1 MTSNEKA
8 NKALELLTGKDSV
21 QLVKH
26 FDEVKV
32 KVPLLYPARAE
43 IKYDG
48 VFCAVYVLEGRQT
61 FVSRTGNS
69 LKVPEAAWAGQL
81 ADGIWI
87 TELICPGLSL
97 EELSGIVSPNRKK
110 KLTAKQEAAM
120 LNAEFIYHDYLT
132 FSQFIRAHD
141 HLGPIYSDRRAIM
154 AHAQSLSNM
163 PMNWRP
169 AMGRDVSGPEQFR
182 AFADDLISRGYEGA
196 VLKPYN
202 ADYMPGHKGWRATKI
217 VRGISLDLACI
228 DFELGKVGTK
238 REGLLA
244 KLQFK
249 LPEGGK
255 FWADLGRGWTDERRK
270 ELTDRAVVGDLDGV
284 IFKVKALQRS
294 STGKAL
300 RLPKVEEERIDKEA
314 ADA

>member
-1 MTSNEKA
+1 MTNNEQA
-8 NKALELLTGKDSV
+8 TTALELLLSKNSV

-32 KVPLLYPARAE
+32 PLLYPARAE
-43 IKYDG
+43 LKYDG
-48 VFCAVYVLEGRQT
+48 VFCAVYALEGQQT
-61 FVSRTGNS
+61 FVSRTGNT
-69 LKVPEAAWAGQL
+69 LKVPASAVRPGYI

-87 TELICPGLSL
+87 TELICPGISL

-110 KLTAKQEAAM
+110 KLTDEQAAAM

-132 FSQFIRAHD
+132 FAQYIEAH
-141 HLGPIYSDRRAIM
+141 HGHGPMYKDRQIDMLYAAAR
-154 AHAQSLSNM
+154 SNM
-163 PMNWRP
+163 PTNWRQ
-169 AMGRDVSGPEQFR
+169 AGGQAVNSPEAFR
-182 AFADDLISRGYEGA
+182 EFAASLIAHGYEGA

-202 ADYMPGHKGWRATKI
+202 GDYTPGHKGWRATKI

-228 DFELGKVGTK
+228 DFELGKAGTK

-249 LPEGGK
+249 LPGGGK

-284 IFKVKALQRS
+284 IFKVKALQMS
-294 STGKAL
+294 STGQAL
-300 RLPKVEEERIDKEA
+300 RLPKVEEERIDKGV

>member
-1 MTSNEKA
+1 MTDNEKA
-8 NKALELLTGKDSV
+8 NKALELLTGKDPV

-32 KVPLLYPARAE
+32 PLLYPARAE
-43 IKYDG
+43 LKYDG
-48 VFCAVYVLEGRQT
+48 VFCAVYVREGQQI
-61 FVSRTGNS
+61 FVSRTGNN
-69 LKVPEAAWAGQL
+69 LKVPESAIRPGRL

-87 TELICPGLSL
+87 TELICSCLSL

-110 KLTAKQEAAM
+110 KLTDKQAAAM
-120 LNAEFIYHDYLT
+120 LNAEFVYHDYLT
-132 FSQFIRAHD
+132 FSQFIRAHA
-141 HLGPIYSDRRAIM
+141 HRGPIYADRRA
-154 AHAQSLSNM
+154 ALSHACSLSDM
-163 PMNWRP
+163 PTNWRP
-169 AMGRDVSGPEQFR
+169 TMGQDVSGPEQFR
-182 AFADDLISRGYEGA
+182 DFADYLIDAGCEGA

-228 DFELGKVGTK
+228 DFELGKAGTK

-249 LPEGGK
+249 LPGGGK

-284 IFKVKALQRS
+284 IFKVKALQMS

-300 RLPKVEEERIDKEA
+300 RLPKVEEERIDKGV

>member
-1 MTSNEKA
+1 MTN
-8 NKALELLTGKDSV
+8 NKQASRALELLTGKDPV

-32 KVPLLYPARAE
+32 PLLYPARAE
-43 IKYDG
+43 LKYDG

-61 FVSRTGNS
+61 FVSRTGNT
-69 LKVPEAAWAGQL
+69 LKVPESAMRPGQP

-87 TELICPGLSL
+87 TELICPSLSL

-110 KLTAKQEAAM
+110 KLTDKQAAAM
-120 LNAEFIYHDYLT
+120 LNAEFRYHDYLT
-132 FSQFIRAHD
+132 FSQFVRAHE
-141 HLGPIYSDRRAIM
+141 HQGPIYSDRQALLAYVRNR
-154 AHAQSLSNM
+154 SNM
-163 PMNWRP
+163 PTNWHP

-182 AFADDLISRGYEGA
+182 AFADDLISLGYEGA

-202 ADYMPGHKGWRATKI
+202 GDYMPGHKGWRAMKL

-228 DFELGKVGTK
+228 DFELGKAGTK

-249 LPEGGK
+249 LPGGGK
-255 FWADLGRGWTDERRK
+255 FWADLGSGWTDERRK

-284 IFKVKALQRS
+284 IFKVKALQMS

-300 RLPKVEEERIDKEA
+300 RLPKVEEERIDKGV

>member
-1 MTSNEKA
+1 MDENEIA
-8 NKALELLTGKDSV
+8 TTALELLLTKDSV

-26 FDEVKV
+26 FDEV

-61 FVSRTGNS
+61 FVSRTGNR
-69 LKVPEAAWAGQL
+69 LRVPASAMRPGYI

-87 TELICPGLSL
+87 TELICPGFSL

-110 KLTAKQEAAM
+110 KLTDEQAAVM
-120 LNAEFIYHDYLT
+120 LNAEFIYHDYLA
-132 FSQFIRAHD
+132 FAQYIEAHQG
-141 HLGPIYSDRRAIM
+141 HGPMYRDRQTNM
-154 AHAQSLSNM
+154 LHAQRLSSM
-163 PMNWRP
+163 PTNWHP
-169 AMGRDVSGPEQFR
+169 AVGLDVSDPEQFR
-182 AFADDLISRGYEGA
+182 TFADHLIRGGHEGA

-249 LPEGGK
+249 LPGGGK

-270 ELTDRAVVGDLDGV
+270 ALTDRAVVGDLDGV
-284 IFKVKALQRS
+284 VFKVKALQMS

-300 RLPKVEEERIDKEA
+300 RLPKVEEERIDKEV